1 MGNFWKKL
9 SKPFTVLAPM
19 DGVTDTVFRQIIN
32 SIGRPDVF
40 FTEFVNCEGLLS
52 AGKKVVAERLK
63 YVRNEQPIVA
73 QIWGVKPDSFRKV
86 AQYIRKLG
94 FAGIDINMGCPDRA
108 VIRDGACAGLIK
120 NPNLAQKIIQAA
132 KKGADGLPVSVKTRI
147 GFHAEDIEEWIGFLL
162 KQDLSAI
169 SIHLRTVRELSKVPA
184 HWELMPKIMELRNK
198 IAPKTFIIGNGDIK
212 SLAEVKEKH
221 KLYGCDGYMIG
232 TGIFA
237 NPWLFNSSVKL
248 EDIVVKERL
257 NLYLKHIDLFSK
269 TWGESKNPATLKKFC
284 KTYVN
289 NFSGAVSLREKI
301 MLSKSLKELRDTITT
316 YISPNLPNALKF
328 LP

>member
-1 MGNFWKKL
+1 MANFWRKL

-52 AGKKVVAERLK
+52 AGKKAVAQRLK
-63 YVRNEQPIVA
+63 YIPKEQPIVA
-73 QIWGVKPDSFRKV
+73 QIWGNKPDDFFHA
-86 AQYIRKLG
+86 AQDVRKLG
-94 FAGIDINMGCPDRA
+94 FSGIDINMGCPDRT
-108 VIRDGACAGLIK
+108 VIKDGACAGLIK

-132 KKGADGLPVSVKTRI
+132 KKGAGGLPVSVKTRI
-147 GFHAEDIEEWIGFLL
+147 GFHVEDAEEWISFLL
-162 KQDLSAI
+162 KQNLSAI

-212 SLAEVKEKH
+212 SLAEVQEKH
-221 KLYGCDGYMIG
+221 KLYGGDGYMIG

-237 NPWLFNSSVKL
+237 NPWLFNPSVKI
-248 EDIVVKERL
+248 EDVSVKERL
-257 NLYLKHIDLFSK
+257 SLYLKHIDLFSK
-269 TWGESKNPATLKKFC
+269 TWGESRNPAILKKFC

-289 NFSGAVSLREKI
+289 HFPGVVDLRKKI
-301 MLSKSLKELRDTITT
+301 MSSNSLKELRDTIATNKT
-316 YISPNLPNALKF
+316 Q
-328 LP
+328 